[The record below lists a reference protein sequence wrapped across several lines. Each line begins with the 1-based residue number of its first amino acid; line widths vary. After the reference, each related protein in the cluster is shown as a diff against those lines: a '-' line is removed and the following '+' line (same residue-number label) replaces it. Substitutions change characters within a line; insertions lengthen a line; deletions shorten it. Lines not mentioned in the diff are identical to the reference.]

1 MNMSNLL
8 TAFTDCIHQAQ
19 KERGVVALYL
29 RDSKTSNAND
39 LDQQFAYTDAKIGN
53 LLSIFPIDCN
63 KQSENLLRALHALP
77 SRRKHI
83 IARMTSPDCAIDNY
97 TQELVTPALERAT
110 MVAVTDP
117 NNDPAKTSAFINF
130 MQWKER
136 IGLERAE
143 GTHLTLTENL
153 NSAHFLL
160 RLKHLIEEQQTFERM
175 FIGLANREQ
184 RQRYAELTNS
194 HPIFATID
202 TINTAITT
210 GKTEVFST
218 YSPRDWFTIFT
229 AKIDLLHEFENFMA
243 THLQAADIDTAPIAA
258 LRLEPTIESHFD
270 FIRTLPLFVG
280 VNRETLHSL
289 LGQARIVQHDKG
301 HIFLMQGEPMPR
313 LYIVLQGWV
322 KLFKNTV
329 DGQEAVLQILGQG
342 ETLLETA
349 FANNTVCPASVQAID
364 KVKLLSIPSVI
375 FREHLEEDRTL
386 AINMLATTATQ
397 SQNHINQI
405 EQLTLRTAAQRV
417 GWFLL
422 RLRLMLD
429 QQQSLEITLPFDK
442 ALIASFLDI
451 KPETFSRILQLFRDK
466 GFDIN
471 RQTLTLPDH
480 YALCEFCNYDLARK
494 CHRAGAEG
502 CVNSEFTGKI
512 HT

>member
-1 MNMSNLL
+1 MPTLL

-19 KERGVVALYL
+19 KERGEVALYL
-29 RDSKTSNAND
+29 RNAGTSD
-39 LDQQFAYTDAKIGN
+39 IYVLDQQFAHTDAKISN
-53 LLSIFPIDCN
+53 LLSRFPIDNN
-63 KQSENLLRALHALP
+63 KHGENLLRSLHALP

-83 IARMTSPDCAIDNY
+83 IARMTSPDSAINAY
-97 TQELVTPALERAT
+97 TQELVTPVLERAT
-110 MVAVTDP
+110 MVAVADP
-117 NNDPAKTSAFINF
+117 KNDPAKTSAFINF

-143 GTHLTLTENL
+143 GTHLTLAENL
-153 NSAHFLL
+153 NSAHFLV
-160 RLKHLIEEQQTFERM
+160 RLKHLIEEQQMFERM
-175 FIGLANREQ
+175 FIGLANHEQ
-184 RQRYAELTNS
+184 RQSYTELKNA
-194 HPIFATID
+194 HPVFATID
-202 TINTAITT
+202 TINTAINA
-210 GKTEVFST
+210 GEIEVFST
-218 YSPRDWFTIFT
+218 YSPRDWFNLFTI
-229 AKIDLLHEFENFMA
+229 KIDLLHEFENFMA
-243 THLQAADIDTAPIAA
+243 GHLQAADVDTALIPA
-258 LRLEPTIESHFD
+258 LRLEPTVESHFD
-270 FIRTLPLFVG
+270 FIRTLPLFAG
-280 VNRETLHSL
+280 VSRGTLHSL

-313 LYIVLQGWV
+313 LYIVMQGWV

-329 DGQEAVLQILGQG
+329 DGQESVLQILGQG

-349 FANNTVCPASVQAID
+349 FANNTVCPVSAQAID

-375 FREHLEEDRTL
+375 LREHLGEDRTL

-451 KPETFSRILQLFRDK
+451 KPETFSRILQLFRDQ

-480 YALCEFCNYDLARK
+480 YALCEFCNYDLAKK

-502 CVNSEFTGKI
+502 CVSTEFTGKN